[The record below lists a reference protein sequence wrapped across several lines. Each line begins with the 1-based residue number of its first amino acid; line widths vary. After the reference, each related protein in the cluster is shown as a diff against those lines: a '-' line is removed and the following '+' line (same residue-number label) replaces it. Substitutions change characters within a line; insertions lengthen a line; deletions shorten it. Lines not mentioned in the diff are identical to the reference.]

1 MPDEVNVPNQ
11 AISAIV
17 GWTKASEDSDYP
29 PLNSRKTA
37 MDSSLDTQS
46 LHRSVVHL
54 LDNLDQYPHSA
65 LIAQALDTLVRI
77 AQHDMER
84 LDWKILIGSLQDM
97 DRAFGVFHRYRHTR
111 KIAVFGS
118 ARTVSTAPEYQ
129 MALDFA
135 KCMAQHGFMVMT
147 GAGGGIME
155 AANQG
160 AGQDQSFGL
169 NVHLPF
175 EQSANPY
182 VGDEKLLQFKYFFT
196 RKLFF
201 LRETDAVAV
210 FPGGFGTQDEAF
222 ECLTLTQTGK
232 FGPAP
237 MVFVDR
243 LGGDYWHQWSRYI
256 DDQLLKNGLISPE
269 DTCLYT
275 ITDRLEVACQ
285 AILDFYRVYHSSR
298 YVNEQFVMRLK
309 TELSDEQLEEL
320 NETFSDLLVSGA
332 IVKTTVLEPE
342 WGDETEDLPR
352 LIFHFNQRDLG
363 RLYQMI
369 ARINQMGA
377 AAPESTHPEQK

>member
-1 MPDEVNVPNQ
+1 
-11 AISAIV
+11 
-17 GWTKASEDSDYP
+17 
-29 PLNSRKTA
+29 
-37 MDSSLDTQS
+37 MDSSFDPQS
-46 LHRSVVHL
+46 LRKSVVHL
-54 LDNLDQYPHSA
+54 LDNLSNYPHSG

-97 DRAFGVFHRYRHTR
+97 DRAFGVFHPYRHTR

-118 ARTVSTAPEYQ
+118 ARTHSTTPEYQ
-129 MALDFA
+129 MALDFS
-135 KCMAQHGFMVMT
+135 KCMAQQGFMVMT

-160 AGQDQSFGL
+160 AGRDQSFGL

-175 EQSANPY
+175 EQDANPY
-182 VGDEKLLQFKYFFT
+182 VMGDEKLLQFKYFFT

-201 LRETDAVAV
+201 LRETDAIAV

-237 MVFVDR
+237 MIFVDR
-243 LGGDYWHQWSRYI
+243 PGGDYWYQWSRYI
-256 DDQLLKNGLISPE
+256 DDQLLAKGLISSE
-269 DTCLYT
+269 DRCLYT
-275 ITDRLEVACQ
+275 ITDRLDVACQ

-298 YVNEQFVMRLK
+298 YVDQQFVMRLK
-309 TELSDEQLEEL
+309 TELSDQQVAEL

-332 IVKTTVLEPE
+332 IVKTKVLEAE
-342 WGDETEDLPR
+342 RGDETEALPR
-352 LIFHFNQRDLG
+352 LMFHFNQRDLG

-369 ARINQMGA
+369 MCINQIGA
-377 AAPESTHPEQK
+377 TAPESTHPEQK